1 MSLKVDVAVGVL
13 AQQPRRVRTIL
24 ANEAP
29 SRPTATIKH
38 PAHPRGVVL
47 IHLVNAPADLDG
59 RAADPRA

>member
-29 SRPTATIKH
+29 SRPAATIKH
-38 PAHPRGVVL
+38 PRTHTVL
-47 IHLVNAPADLDG
+47 C
-59 RAADPRA
+59 